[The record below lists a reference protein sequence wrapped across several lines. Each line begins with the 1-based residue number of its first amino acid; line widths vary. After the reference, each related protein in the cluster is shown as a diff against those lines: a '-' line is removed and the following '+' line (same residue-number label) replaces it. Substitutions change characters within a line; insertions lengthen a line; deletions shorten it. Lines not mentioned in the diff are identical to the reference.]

1 MAGPGQRDHYTARR
15 AEIWESLYPAE
26 PSRDYSLPSADE
38 EREEQQPRQIVA
50 PVAKHG
56 HAQTKGFAAST
67 AEVTGENVRQIQR
80 SLARG
85 QALGPDALRVVGTSL
100 DKGVELTALA
110 KMQPEQ
116 RAPLIARAVAGEK
129 VTARAPAPPPA
140 APPPSL
146 ALRVGGP
153 SYRRVQCPRGLYVS
167 AVSFTG
173 DGVSLILRNALQ

>member
-67 AEVTGENVRQIQR
+67 AEVTGQSKRDINR
-80 SLARG
+80 SVTRG

-129 VTARAPAPPPA
+129 VTARAPT

-146 ALRVGGP
+146 ALPLPEPEAASLADVLP
-153 SYRRVQCPRGLYVS
+153 WDAEPPPQHPHS
-167 AVSFTG
+167 APAITSPATYPT
-173 DGVSLILRNALQ
+173 